1 MIKMAGRMMPVA
13 SRLGACLLIAIF
25 SSGVFA
31 AISTLPVRDSV
42 LAKMTYVDR
51 HFIKRWPTSACNSCL
66 SGNHA
71 GNIWTR
77 GAYFEGHMAL
87 YRMTLDTG
95 LYNYAVAWG
104 NFFNWAFNGGNVG
117 TNANGECAGQ
127 AYAELYQDDTAQ
139 KIRLLNDTAYVNAMK
154 NTAAVNYWT
163 WVDAIQMAMP
173 VFARV
178 GVIRKDTAAY
188 TKMYKL
194 FEFPKSTLHYWDT
207 VSHLWFR
214 DSTFMA
220 PKYYG
225 PHGLPCFWSRGN
237 GWAIGALCRTLDYL
251 PVNNAHWAEY
261 AQILQQMA
269 AALKTIQRTDG
280 FWNVDLGD
288 PNNYGGPEETGTG
301 FFVYAMAW
309 GVNHGIL
316 DTATYLP
323 VLAKGWNAMV
333 DSCIH
338 PSTDSVVLGYVQ
350 GSGDQPSSS
359 QPVGYNV
366 QPNFDDYGVGIF
378 LLAGSE
384 VYKLAPQIAT
394 GTYHHFAFSESTADA
409 SVTVRNNMVHITN
422 TRCNEAGIELY
433 DVKGQ
438 PVFMKKYSSTAE
450 IRLPAM
456 LGAGIYFMR
465 VKSAGEILFEQA
477 VAIMR

>member
-1 MIKMAGRMMPVA
+1 MIAGMMPVV
-13 SRLGACLLIAIF
+13 SRFAACLLIAIF

-31 AISTLPVRDSV
+31 ALSTLPVRDSV
-42 LAKMTYVDR
+42 LAKVTYVDK

-95 LYNYAVAWG
+95 LYNYAIAWG
-104 NFFNWAFNGGNVG
+104 NFFGWAFNGGNSG

-127 AYAELYQDDTAQ
+127 TYAELYQTDTAQ
-139 KIRLLNDTAYVNAMK
+139 KIRLLSDTAYVNAMK

-163 WVDAIQMAMP
+163 WVDAIHMAMP

-188 TKMYKL
+188 SKMYKL
-194 FEFPKSTLHYWDT
+194 FEYPKSTLHYWDT

-237 GWAIGALCRTLDYL
+237 GWAMGALCRTLDYL
-251 PVNNAHWAEY
+251 PADNAHWAEY
-261 AQILQQMA
+261 VQIIQQMA
-269 AALKTIQRTDG
+269 AALKAIQRADG

-309 GVNHGIL
+309 GINHGIL
-316 DTATYLP
+316 DTSTYLP
-323 VLAKGWNAMV
+323 ALAKGWNAMV

-338 PSTDSVVLGYVQ
+338 PNTDSIVLGYVQ

-384 VYKLAPQIAT
+384 VYKLAPNIAS
-394 GTYHHFAFSESTADA
+394 GTRNDLAISESTAGA
-409 SVTVRNNMVHITN
+409 GVTVRNNILRISN
-422 TRCNEAGIELY
+422 TGQNEVGIEIF
-433 DVKGQ
+433 DVTGRSA
-438 PVFMKKYSSTAE
+438 FMIKCSGAAE
-450 IRLPAM
+450 IRLPSM
-456 LGAGIYFMR
+456 LGAGVYLLR
-465 VKSAGEILFEQA
+465 VKRAEEILLKQA
-477 VAIMR
+477 ISIIR